1 MCRGKLCPL
10 LLSCAALC
18 GCLSAPAF
26 AADLSIRK
34 APVYAPFTWT
44 GFYGGV
50 NLGYGWGDPQITS
63 VVTAFVEP
71 GPGATRSAASATS
84 NSARSALGGFQAG
97 YNLQTGSWVY
107 GVETDLSVTKLQ
119 AVGPV
124 IGTSTSAFAGID
136 AASLQTTASPTANID
151 WFGTLRARLGFAW
164 DRVLIYGTGG
174 LSYGL
179 VRLNDSAFFNGFAGD
194 GISSVAFNG
203 MSTPKNSVV
212 KGGWTAGGGIDYAY
226 TNNIILSVTYM
237 HVDLGSDTVF
247 SRFKRPNSG
256 GSTTV
261 VRGWTQTDT
270 SFHFDVVRAAA
281 SWKL

>member
-1 MCRGKLCPL
+1 MSQARIVLYCNFPKWCN
-10 LLSCAALC
+10 A
-18 GCLSAPAF
+18 
-26 AADLSIRK
+26 
-34 APVYAPFTWT
+34 
-44 GFYGGV
+44 
-50 NLGYGWGDPQITS
+50 S
-63 VVTAFVEP
+63 VV
-71 GPGATRSAASATS
+71 
-84 NSARSALGGFQAG
+84 
-97 YNLQTGSWVY
+97 
-107 GVETDLSVTKLQ
+107 SVTKLQ

-136 AASLQTTASPTANID
+136 AASLQTTASATANID

-256 GSTTV
+256 GSTT
-261 VRGWTQTDT
+261 
-270 SFHFDVVRAAA
+270 
-281 SWKL
+281 